1 MGGDFAVAFA
11 VSDRNSRD
19 FVRAKMGPEL
29 VFLVLNLTRKCQAQ
43 RIEAR
48 HPGED
53 NKGVRD
59 MLIQMHE
66 HFAPAGEDEPNTFNI
81 EIDETMTP
89 QDVMN
94 SILRI
99 VEKSQT

>member
-1 MGGDFAVAFA
+1 MAFA
-11 VSDRNSRD
+11 VSDRKSRD
-19 FVRAKMGPEL
+19 FLRAEVGSNL
-29 VFLVLNLTRKCQAQ
+29 VYLVLNLTKKCQTQ

-53 NKGVRD
+53 NQGLRN

-66 HFAPAGEDEPNTFNI
+66 QFAPADEDEPDTFNV
-81 EIDETMTP
+81 EIDEHMTP
-89 QDVMN
+89 KDVMN

-99 VEKSQT
+99 IEKS

>member
-19 FVRAKMGPEL
+19 FVRAEMGPEL
-29 VFLVLNLTRKCQAQ
+29 VFLVLNLTKKCQAQ